1 MNETDL
7 DEYLSKLP
15 DDQRAVLEKLRQTI
29 MALSPDITELI
40 SYSIPSFKYKGRQFV
55 AFAAYP
61 SHWNFLL
68 MSYPLMETFKSEPKR
83 FETDKATIRF
93 TIEKPLPIPLL
104 KKLGNARMAE
114 IDTAISQKKPTKPK
128 R

>member
-1 MNETDL
+1 MNETAV

-15 DDQRAVLEKLRQTI
+15 DDQRALLEKLRQTI
-29 MALSPDITELI
+29 KSLSPEITELI

-61 SHWNFLL
+61 THSNFLL
-68 MSYPLMETFKSEPKR
+68 MSYPLMETFKSDLRR

-93 TIEKPLPIPLL
+93 TIDKPMPIPLL
-104 KKLGNARMAE
+104 KKLVSARMAE
-114 IDTAISQKKPTKPK
+114 IDAALTQKKPAKAK